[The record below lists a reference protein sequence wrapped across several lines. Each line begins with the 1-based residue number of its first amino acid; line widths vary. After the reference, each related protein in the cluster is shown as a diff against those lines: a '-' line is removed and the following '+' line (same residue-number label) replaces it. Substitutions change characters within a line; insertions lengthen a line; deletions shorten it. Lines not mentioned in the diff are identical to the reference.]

1 MKREKFRHVAICAC
15 TPRPCTRVPLLAASG
30 WGRGFGMVGGK
41 ESKGWMEERAKRRM
55 RVLVCYENTG
65 RRGQGLCKEC
75 IVHGVCTDEMTRGS

>member
-1 MKREKFRHVAICAC
+1 
-15 TPRPCTRVPLLAASG
+15 
-30 WGRGFGMVGGK
+30 MVGGK